1 MAAEVYSMNV
11 ERLRK
16 WASRRLSAYTIG
28 KQDKKGKG
36 RRRRIL
42 VPESRKALM

>member
-16 WASRRLSAYTIG
+16 WASRRLSVCTIG
-28 KQDKKGKG
+28 TERKETKKMEEGEG
-36 RRRRIL
+36 
-42 VPESRKALM
+42 EFCT